1 MEQSKNS
8 GMYHMENVYLLAE
21 FFIIIATAILF
32 GTVERKNQIISSL
45 SLVILLKMIKE
56 RF

>member
-32 GTVERKNQIISSL
+32 GTVERK
-45 SLVILLKMIKE
+45 
-56 RF
+56 